1 MPVPSAALCCHVAFD
16 PPLKDREVA
25 VQAAE
30 DAQVDVS
37 APTAAAREARRL
49 LHPAAPASDIAAG
62 GLFLVAIASDFYLQA
77 GDDAAAL
84 TVQMDLSMDKREK
97 RD

>member
-1 MPVPSAALCCHVAFD
+1 MSVPSAALCRHVAFD

-25 VQAAE
+25 AQAAE

-37 APTAAAREARRL
+37 APTAAAREAQRL

-62 GLFLVAIASDFYLQA
+62 GLFLVAIASDSYLRA
-77 GDDAAAL
+77 GDDAAAP
-84 TVQMDLSMDKREK
+84 TVQMDLSRDEREK
-97 RD
+97 LD